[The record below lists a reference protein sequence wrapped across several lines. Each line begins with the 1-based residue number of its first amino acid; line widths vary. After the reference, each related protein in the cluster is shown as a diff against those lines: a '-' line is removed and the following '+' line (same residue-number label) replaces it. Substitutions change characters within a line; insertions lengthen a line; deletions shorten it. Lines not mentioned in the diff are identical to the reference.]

1 MKVDESLIK
10 KVREENDIVD
20 VISEYLP
27 LEQKGKNYF
36 CVCPFHDD
44 HTPSMSISR
53 EKQIYKCF
61 VCGETGNVIT
71 FIKDY
76 LSVSFLEAVEILA
89 KRVNLDFKY
98 DKPKVNNKYETD
110 YEIYTTAL
118 LYYKN
123 NLNTA
128 SGTKAREYLSSR
140 HLDKETLDYFDI
152 GLSLKGGLTE
162 ILSKKYTSA
171 KLESLGISNN
181 NKDLFINRIMFTI
194 RDNFG
199 NPVGFSARKY
209 DDSDAPKYINTKET
223 EIFKKGS
230 ILFNYCNAKDEI
242 RKKKEIIISEGQM
255 EVIRCHTVGINNIV
269 SLMGTSFTKE
279 HLEIIKKEKVSVVLN
294 LDQDEAGKLATIS
307 IGKTLMENGINP
319 TVIIFSKYKDTDE
332 LIESEGVDAFL
343 NAYNSRVNFI
353 DFELNYL
360 KNNKDLTK
368 SVDASTYI
376 NESIKVIN
384 GIDDDI
390 LRELKIKELSDEF
403 GVSTD
408 IIKSKITNKNV
419 KVVKEIK
426 KIPKKIRY
434 NKYDTSEIRIL
445 YLMLNNE
452 EVISYYENHLGY
464 LNNPERKKLAN
475 AIINYKNSNKTFDYS
490 DFICYTSVREDLSKV
505 MKEIMSYPQRD
516 EYTVEELEDYITRVK
531 ECRVN
536 MEINKLSENLK
547 NTIDLEEKKRLA
559 TKIENMKKEVLKW

>member
-98 DKPKVNNKYETD
+98 DKPKVDNKFQSD
-110 YEIYTTAL
+110 YEIYNTAL

-128 SGTKAREYLSSR
+128 SGTTAREYLSSR

-332 LIESEGVDAFL
+332 LIESEGRDAFL

-475 AIINYKNSNKTFDYS
+475 AIINYKNNNKTFDYS

>member
-1 MKVDESLIK
+1 MKVDESFIR
-10 KVREENDIVD
+10 KVREENDIVN
-20 VISEYLP
+20 VIGEYLP

-98 DKPKVNNKYETD
+98 DKPKVDNKYETD
-110 YEIYTTAL
+110 YEIYNTAL
-118 LYYKN
+118 SYYKN

-128 SGTKAREYLSSR
+128 SGTKAREYLESR
-140 HLDKETLDYFDI
+140 HLDKETIEYFDI

-162 ILSKKYTSA
+162 ILSKKYPST
-171 KLESLGISNN
+171 KLENLGLSSN
-181 NKDLFINRIMFTI
+181 NKDLFINRIMFVV
-194 RDNFG
+194 RDNLG

-376 NESIKVIN
+376 NECIKVIN

-403 GVSTD
+403 GVSAD
-408 IIKSKITNKNV
+408 LIKSKITNKNV

-426 KIPKKIRY
+426 QIPKKIRY
-434 NKYDTSEIRIL
+434 NKYDTSEMRIL

-452 EVISYYENHLGY
+452 EVIRYYENHLGY

-475 AIINYKNSNKTFDYS
+475 SIINYKNNNKTFDYS

-505 MKEIMSYPQRD
+505 MKEIMSCPQRD

-531 ECRVN
+531 ECRVK
-536 MEINKLSENLK
+536 MEINKLSEKLK
-547 NTIDLEEKKRLA
+547 NTIDLEEKKKLA
-559 TKIENMKKEVLKW
+559 TRIENMKKEVLKW

>member
-1 MKVDESLIK
+1 
-10 KVREENDIVD
+10 
-20 VISEYLP
+20 
-27 LEQKGKNYF
+27 
-36 CVCPFHDD
+36 
-44 HTPSMSISR
+44 
-53 EKQIYKCF
+53 
-61 VCGETGNVIT
+61 
-71 FIKDY
+71 
-76 LSVSFLEAVEILA
+76 
-89 KRVNLDFKY
+89 
-98 DKPKVNNKYETD
+98 
-110 YEIYTTAL
+110 
-118 LYYKN
+118 
-123 NLNTA
+123 
-128 SGTKAREYLSSR
+128 
-140 HLDKETLDYFDI
+140 
-152 GLSLKGGLTE
+152 
-162 ILSKKYTSA
+162 
-171 KLESLGISNN
+171 
-181 NKDLFINRIMFTI
+181 MFTI

-332 LIESEGVDAFL
+332 LIESEGRDAFL

-475 AIINYKNSNKTFDYS
+475 AIINYKNNNKTFDYS